1 MIFGEGGM
9 LYLITGIIPMNAI
22 MRADRLFIRSPR
34 SLDWKNIAKLKIP
47 RMTSGTNMVVNGT
60 QGNLYK
66 GT

>member
-1 MIFGEGGM
+1 
-9 LYLITGIIPMNAI
+9 MNAI

-66 GT
+66 GTWKCACP

>member
-1 MIFGEGGM
+1 
-9 LYLITGIIPMNAI
+9 MNAI